1 MGHNKNK
8 DNPKDLGKKKKNKR
22 RSLSLLIP
30 NYENNIINNIKL
42 ADKIYKLTIANN
54 TDESDNDTE
63 ESRQILKNEKKK
75 KKNIPKNKTKNLNRR
90 SISCDNYDT
99 SDTNSVN
106 DKKQSKNKFDININE
121 IKTKYKNQ
129 NIKIIYDDDSTGNV
143 IISERKN
150 KTGKGRRQNK
160 DKGEYKGSSRGIV
173 KKGKEEEEE
182 EEEEDEEDEEEEEEE
197 EEEDE
202 EEDYTSSEG
211 YYTEQNEK
219 AKGRTRGVSKY
230 NRVKSKGEIKKNIK
244 NKKSKKK
251 CITRIKSRT
260 LSDSYFNEKRKK
272 NIRKIK
278 REKYRNK
285 DIEKGRERYE
295 KEFSEPINRKSEN
308 YINYENEHY
317 LNKINE
323 RRRKDDTINIFE
335 EDSKKY
341 NNKFIDFKREQSLY
355 KNYNTIKKEIDINF
369 LLNMKDI
376 ILKIHLNIQNIKEA
390 IKNKNEYVKN
400 LLDTSYMNIIE
411 NIKRSEIKKDNFYKQ
426 IFYDLFSLLNEFILV
441 DDYTKQ
447 FFFSIESEVR
457 RRCLNNIKNEFFN
470 FINKYLKSGENKM
483 NYNSKWINTG
493 SVHDQHIFNQN
504 NNMHIQESENK
515 RNALYSSLSIYGS
528 PNNKEQLAKDNAG
541 NIIRLSNAN
550 FMSGNCNNIGIMGGR
565 NDSSYFLYNKSC
577 KNEEDNYVKIDR
589 TRDDVIL
596 KIRNSNLNS
605 FQNEQEDTNV
615 EYLKKLLKS
624 EKEKN
629 FKLELEYDEL
639 KQKYTILKKKKKKE
653 ETEEEDNSD
662 SASNNYSQS
671 IDKKLYKQICES
683 KSFIKLEERKLEES
697 SKSIAEESIKLLK
710 KKEINDQNKKEI
722 ENDIAHIEVKKKEI
736 ETQNEEINKS
746 MKEIEEELSALDK
759 KKKDIEDENDM
770 VEKKKQ
776 DIIDTNNMIEE
787 KEKEINRLDNLL
799 NEKKGKLEDLENEIN
814 KKVDG
819 IKEVRK
825 ELSEKKGELEGVK
838 NMLNE
843 KIKESQKLENMDNEN
858 RKSVIEKNESKL
870 LKSGTELKN
879 KDTIYYEQEGNMSF
893 INNEN
898 SFDKNDQIKTNSM
911 HIEQL
916 KSESSNL
923 FSSNI
928 GNMKSDENIMILKNE
943 IIEREKLISKR
954 EESFIEEKN
963 NFLKELNELN
973 ILKDNIF
980 NQMDILKK
988 QKEELNK
995 KEEELNQREIYIT
1008 QLREKTNSLINT
1020 EMSQTN
1026 INMLTSLNKTNRNS
1040 KTGSQLGIHDI
1051 ADEEVNKS
1059 PSNSPNLRI
1068 NEFESKNCIM
1078 NTCNNSDTTIIN
1090 QSANHNTSEN
1100 FMQMSKNSYISNDS
1114 YTKDK
1119 PIDNIK
1125 EITEMLNSS
1134 LKEVEKY
1141 KHLLKDRELTINS
1154 LKAEVEKNMSKNYL
1168 YKSDTSIISQ
1178 SIQDNSPESL
1188 DSKNRFSELSHDS
1201 KIDESQNGLQNGKQ
1215 KQGIHFLTNSNKI
1228 DEKSFV
1234 DITELNEQVNAKNL
1248 IIKELISVYKEISS
1262 IKEEYSKTVLKKNEF
1277 IDGLLLKFFNDL
1289 QTNYKMKENYY
1300 QKEANKRNAII
1311 REKDNQIKELKSA
1324 LDDKKIKEI
1333 SYKKLFLKMNQ
1344 INDSYKLKNKRS
1356 LSTVELLKQNIKLLN
1371 QDALKKNE
1379 MTNKFKAE
1387 Q

>member
-1 MGHNKNK
+1 M
-8 DNPKDLGKKKKNKR
+8 KKLRKA
-22 RSLSLLIP
+22 
-30 NYENNIINNIKL
+30 KL

-99 SDTNSVN
+99 SDTNSIN

-129 NIKIIYDDDSTGNV
+129 NIKIIYDDDSTGKIV
-143 IISERKN
+143 LKERKN

-160 DKGEYKGSSRGIV
+160 DKGEYKGSSRGIM

-182 EEEEDEEDEEEEEEE
+182 EEDEEEDEEEEEEE
-197 EEEDE
+197 DEEEEEEE

-211 YYTEQNEK
+211 YYTEQNEN

-230 NRVKSKGEIKKNIK
+230 NRGKNKGEIKKNIK

-278 REKYRNK
+278 REKFRNK

-317 LNKINE
+317 SNKINE

-376 ILKIHLNIQNIKEA
+376 ILKIHLNIQNIKET

-400 LLDTSYMNIIE
+400 LLDTSYVNIIE
-411 NIKRSEIKKDNFYKQ
+411 NIKRNEIKKDNFYKQ

-550 FMSGNCNNIGIMGGR
+550 FMTGNCNNMGMIGGR

-577 KNEEDNYVKIDR
+577 KNEEDNFTKIDR
-589 TRDDVIL
+589 TRDDLIL

-683 KSFIKLEERKLEES
+683 KSFIKLEEKKLEES
-697 SKSIAEESIKLLK
+697 FKSIAEENIKLLK

-736 ETQNEEINKS
+736 ESQNDEINKS
-746 MKEIEEELSALDK
+746 KKEIEEELSALDK
-759 KKKDIEDENDM
+759 KKKDIEDENNM
-770 VEKKKQ
+770 IEKKKQ

-787 KEKEINRLDNLL
+787 REKEINKLDILL
-799 NEKKGKLEDLENEIN
+799 SEKTEKLEDLENEIN

-843 KIKESQKLENMDNEN
+843 KIKEAQKLENMDNEN

-879 KDTIYYEQEGNMSF
+879 KDTIYYEKEGNMSF

-911 HIEQL
+911 NIEQL
-916 KSESSNL
+916 KRENSNL
-923 FSSNI
+923 FSSDI
-928 GNMKSDENIMILKNE
+928 GNMKSDENIMTLKNE
-943 IIEREKLISKR
+943 MLEREKLISKR

-1040 KTGSQLGIHDI
+1040 QTGSQLGIHDI
-1051 ADEEVNKS
+1051 ADAEINKS
-1059 PSNSPNLRI
+1059 SSNSPNLRM

-1078 NTCNNSDTTIIN
+1078 NTCNNNDTTIIN

-1100 FMQMSKNSYISNDS
+1100 FMQTSKNSYISNDS
-1114 YTKDK
+1114 YIKDK

-1168 YKSDTSIISQ
+1168 YKSDTSITSQ
-1178 SIQDNSPESL
+1178 SIQDSSPESL

-1201 KIDESQNGLQNGKQ
+1201 KIDESQN
-1215 KQGIHFLTNSNKI
+1215 
-1228 DEKSFV
+1228 
-1234 DITELNEQVNAKNL
+1234 
-1248 IIKELISVYKEISS
+1248 ELISVYKEISS

>member
-1 MGHNKNK
+1 MRHNKNK
-8 DNPKDLGKKKKNKR
+8 DNTKDFGKKKKNKR

-54 TDESDNDTE
+54 SDESDNDTE

-129 NIKIIYDDDSTGNV
+129 NIKIIYDDDSTGKV
-143 IISERKN
+143 ILRERKN

-160 DKGEYKGSSRGIV
+160 DKPEYKGSSRGIA
-173 KKGKEEEEE
+173 KKGKEEEE
-182 EEEEDEEDEEEEEEE
+182 DDEE

-202 EEDYTSSEG
+202 EEDEEEEDEEEEEEDDTSSEG
-211 YYTEQNEK
+211 YYTEQNEN
-219 AKGRTRGVSKY
+219 AKGRTRDVSKY
-230 NRVKSKGEIKKNIK
+230 NKVKNKGEIKKNIK
-244 NKKSKKK
+244 NKRSKKK

-272 NIRKIK
+272 NIRKMK
-278 REKYRNK
+278 REKFRNK
-285 DIEKGRERYE
+285 DIERRREQYE
-295 KEFSEPINRKSEN
+295 KEFSEPINRKSDN
-308 YINYENEHY
+308 YINYENDHY
-317 LNKINE
+317 SNKINE

-355 KNYNTIKKEIDINF
+355 KNYNIIKKEIDINF

-376 ILKIHLNIQNIKEA
+376 ILKMHLNIQNIKEA
-390 IKNKNEYVKN
+390 VKNKNEYVKN
-400 LLDTSYMNIIE
+400 LLDTSYINIIE
-411 NIKRSEIKKDNFYKQ
+411 NIKRNEIKKDNFYKQ

-493 SVHDQHIFNQN
+493 SIHDQHIFNQN

-528 PNNKEQLAKDNAG
+528 NNNKEQLAKDNAG
-541 NIIRLSNAN
+541 NIIRLSNPN
-550 FMSGNCNNIGIMGGR
+550 FMAGNCNSIGMMGGR
-565 NDSSYFLYNKSC
+565 NDSNYFLYNKSC
-577 KNEEDNYVKIDR
+577 KNEEDNFVKIDR
-589 TRDDVIL
+589 TKDDLIL
-596 KIRNSNLNS
+596 KIRNSNLHS
-605 FQNEQEDTNV
+605 FQNDQEETNV

-639 KQKYTILKKKKKKE
+639 KQKYTILKKKKKKDA
-653 ETEEEDNSD
+653 EEEDNSD

-683 KSFIKLEERKLEES
+683 KSFIKLEEMKLEES
-697 SKSIAEESIKLLK
+697 SKNIAEENIKLLQ
-710 KKEINDQNKKEI
+710 KKEMNDQTKKDI
-722 ENDIAHIEVKKKEI
+722 ENDIASIEVKKKEI
-736 ETQNEEINKS
+736 ETQNEEINKAK
-746 MKEIEEELSALDK
+746 KEIEEELSALDK

-776 DIIDTNNMIEE
+776 DIIHTNNMIDE
-787 KEKEINRLDNLL
+787 KEKEINQLDTLL
-799 NEKKGKLEDLENEIN
+799 NEKNEKLEDLENEIN

-819 IKEVRK
+819 IKEIRK
-825 ELSEKKGELEGVK
+825 ELSDKKVELEGVK

-843 KIKESQKLENMDNEN
+843 KIKEVQKLENMDNEN
-858 RKSVIEKNESKL
+858 RKSIIEKNESKL

-879 KDTIYYEQEGNMSF
+879 KDTIYYEKEGNMSF

-898 SFDKNDQIKTNSM
+898 SFDHNDQIKTNSM

-916 KSESSNL
+916 KRESSNL
-923 FSSNI
+923 FSNDI
-928 GNMKSDENIMILKNE
+928 GNMKSEENIMTLKNE
-943 IIEREKLISKR
+943 ILEREKLISKR

-963 NFLKELNELN
+963 NFVKELDELN

-980 NQMDILKK
+980 NQMDIIKK
-988 QKEELNK
+988 QKEELNI

-1008 QLREKTNSLINT
+1008 QLIEKNNSLINKD
-1020 EMSQTN
+1020 MSQTN
-1026 INMLTSLNKTNRNS
+1026 INMLTGLNKTNRNS
-1040 KTGSQLGIHDI
+1040 QTGSQLDIHDI
-1051 ADEEVNKS
+1051 PGGEINQTS
-1059 PSNSPNLRI
+1059 SNSPNLRM

-1078 NTCNNSDTTIIN
+1078 NTCNNSDTTIIS
-1090 QSANHNTSEN
+1090 QSVNHNTSKN

-1119 PIDNIK
+1119 PIDNVK

-1141 KHLLKDRELTINS
+1141 KHLLKDRELTISS
-1154 LKAEVEKNMSKNYL
+1154 LKAEVEKNISKNYL

-1178 SIQDNSPESL
+1178 SMQDNSPQSL
-1188 DSKNRFSELSHDS
+1188 DGKNGFSELSQDS
-1201 KIDESQNGLQNGKQ
+1201 KIDELQNGKT
-1215 KQGIHFLTNSNKI
+1215 KQGIHFLTSSNKI
-1228 DEKSFV
+1228 D
-1234 DITELNEQVNAKNL
+1234 EQVNAKNL
-1248 IIKELISVYKEISS
+1248 IIKELISVYKEIST

-1311 REKDNQIKELKSA
+1311 REKDNQIKELKMA